1 MEKSGAGAPE
11 IHQSHD
17 FPDVVDSAAPRKRS
31 RVPLPGVR
39 ARTSRMESILPDL
52 PPLPRRRIT
61 LPLSTLAEV
70 ARDVCDG
77 YDPPA
82 RGCAYAKAH
91 PLWRELPSHLH
102 ALMNALTSVCRGQ
115 VSRLTLTSSASLGGM
130 IGRSARPGRRPLAQ
144 IAEHGLIVTGQT
156 RGGVRW
162 VALTRAA
169 VLPSKGRPP
178 EPLRLHLAARA
189 CRSPAAAVKLARAE
203 AYLRDA
209 LLAEATMT
217 GREPLP
223 KVADTRVR

>member
-1 MEKSGAGAPE
+1 
-11 IHQSHD
+11 
-17 FPDVVDSAAPRKRS
+17 
-31 RVPLPGVR
+31 
-39 ARTSRMESILPDL
+39 MESILPDL

-77 YDPPA
+77 YDPPG

-102 ALMNALTSVCRGQ
+102 ALMNALVSVCRG
-115 VSRLTLTSSASLGGM
+115 RPGALTLTSSASLGSM
-130 IGRSARPGRRPLAQ
+130 VGRSARTVRRQLAQ
-144 IAEHGLIVTGQT
+144 IAAADLIVTGQT

-169 VLPSKGRPP
+169 VMPSRWRPP

-189 CRSPAAAVKLARAE
+189 CRSPAAVTKLARAE
-203 AYLRDA
+203 ACLRDA
-209 LLAEATMT
+209 LLAEATVT
-217 GREPLP
+217 GRAPP
-223 KVADTRVR
+223 PTVADTRGRLLA

>member
-1 MEKSGAGAPE
+1 
-11 IHQSHD
+11 
-17 FPDVVDSAAPRKRS
+17 
-31 RVPLPGVR
+31 
-39 ARTSRMESILPDL
+39 MESILTDL
-52 PPLPRRRIT
+52 PPLPRRKIT

-82 RGCAYAKAH
+82 KGRPYAKAH

-102 ALMNALTSVCRGQ
+102 ALMNTLVCVCHGRPGE
-115 VSRLTLTSSASLGGM
+115 LTLTRCTSLGGM
-130 IGRSARPGRRPLAQ
+130 VGRTARTVRRQLAQ

-169 VLPSKGRPP
+169 VLRSRWRPP

-189 CRSPAAAVKLARAE
+189 CRTPAAVAKLARAE
-203 AYLRDA
+203 ACLRDA
-209 LLAEATMT
+209 LLAEATVT
-217 GREPLP
+217 GRAPPLT
-223 KVADTRVR
+223 VADTAGRLLA

>member
-1 MEKSGAGAPE
+1 
-11 IHQSHD
+11 
-17 FPDVVDSAAPRKRS
+17 
-31 RVPLPGVR
+31 
-39 ARTSRMESILPDL
+39 MESILTDL

-70 ARDVCDG
+70 VRDVCDG
-77 YDPPA
+77 YDPPG
-82 RGCAYAKAH
+82 RGHAYAKAH

-102 ALMNALTSVCRGQ
+102 ALMNALVCVCRGR
-115 VSRLTLTSSASLGGM
+115 VGELTLTSSASLGRLV
-130 IGRSARPGRRPLAQ
+130 GRSARTVRRQLAL

-169 VLPSKGRPP
+169 VMQSKWRPP

-189 CRSPAAAVKLARAE
+189 CRTPAAALKLARAE
-203 AYLRDA
+203 ACLRDA

-217 GREPLP
+217 GGAPP
-223 KVADTRVR
+223 VVGADTAGRPLA

>member
-1 MEKSGAGAPE
+1 
-11 IHQSHD
+11 
-17 FPDVVDSAAPRKRS
+17 
-31 RVPLPGVR
+31 
-39 ARTSRMESILPDL
+39 MESTLPDL

-82 RGCAYAKAH
+82 RGQAYAKAH
-91 PLWRELPSHLH
+91 PLWRGLPAHLH
-102 ALMNALTSVCRGQ
+102 ALMNALVSVCRG
-115 VSRLTLTSSASLGGM
+115 RPGALTLTGSASLGSM
-130 IGRSARPGRRPLAQ
+130 IGRSARTVRRQLAL

-169 VLPSKGRPP
+169 VMPTKWRPP

-189 CRSPAAAVKLARAE
+189 CRSPAAVTKLARAE
-203 AYLRDA
+203 ACLRDA
-209 LLAEATMT
+209 LLAEATVT
-217 GREPLP
+217 GRAPPLA
-223 KVADTRVR
+223 VAVTAGRLLA

>member
-1 MEKSGAGAPE
+1 
-11 IHQSHD
+11 
-17 FPDVVDSAAPRKRS
+17 
-31 RVPLPGVR
+31 
-39 ARTSRMESILPDL
+39 MESIPDL

-82 RGCAYAKAH
+82 RSCAYAKAH
-91 PLWRELPSHLH
+91 PLWRELPAHLR
-102 ALMNALTSVCRGQ
+102 ALITALVSVCRG
-115 VSRLTLTSSASLGGM
+115 RAGGLTLTRCTSLGKM
-130 IGRSARPGRRPLAQ
+130 IGRSARTVRRQLAL

-169 VLPSKGRPP
+169 VIQSRWRPP

-189 CRSPAAAVKLARAE
+189 CRSPAAATKLARAE

-209 LLAEATMT
+209 LLAEATVAGRAPPLRVAVT
-217 GREPLP
+217 GDRPL
-223 KVADTRVR
+223 A